1 MSRLGLSKGS
11 QSARLCCSRLCFCSC
26 SEPGKAWDL
35 FLKTVQQETGVWCCQ
50 RRATHAAAAPGW
62 ASGTAHRAVRPPAL
76 RAAGEGQRSG
86 WRDTARRS
94 SLRGTCHRALGA
106 PRPPFAFSGLAA
118 CLAAAAAP
126 PRLAGDPRRLTG
138 GREGGGAPV
147 LSGWGPRPATAPRPG
162 LSQLSLGRSSPGS
175 AARTR
180 RAARRRGRGAPPRD
194 AAPPRCTHSH
204 PQAAGPEL
212 PGGERGGRST
222 PGTLSPVKSLELG
235 RETSARCG

>member
-1 MSRLGLSKGS
+1 MYYKCR
-11 QSARLCCSRLCFCSC
+11 
-26 SEPGKAWDL
+26 
-35 FLKTVQQETGVWCCQ
+35 V
-50 RRATHAAAAPGW
+50 RRAAAAPGW

-76 RAAGEGQRSG
+76 WAAGEGQRSG

-126 PRLAGDPRRLTG
+126 PRLAGDPLRLTG
-138 GREGGGAPV
+138 RREGERRCCRAGA
-147 LSGWGPRPATAPRPG
+147 PRPATAQRPG

-180 RAARRRGRGAPPRD
+180 RAARRRGRGAPPGD
-194 AAPPRCTHSH
+194 AAPPRCTHPTPRLRVRGS
-204 PQAAGPEL
+204 QE
-212 PGGERGGRST
+212 ERGEVAAH
-222 PGTLSPVKSLELG
+222 PVP
-235 RETSARCG
+235 